1 MNEIDIVGYVESSVP
16 DKNHQWQAVMSPF
29 GIMRTLMAT
38 DFIKFPAP
46 KIIVRCQY
54 PPLIEAGACKSL
66 Y

>member
-46 KIIVRCQY
+46 KIIVRY
-54 PPLIEAGACKSL
+54 EKRHTEDSGSSGRRW
-66 Y
+66 

>member
-1 MNEIDIVGYVESSVP
+1 MNEINIVGYVESSVP

-46 KIIVRCQY
+46 KILVRRKKCETTR
-54 PPLIEAGACKSL
+54 LIN
-66 Y
+66 